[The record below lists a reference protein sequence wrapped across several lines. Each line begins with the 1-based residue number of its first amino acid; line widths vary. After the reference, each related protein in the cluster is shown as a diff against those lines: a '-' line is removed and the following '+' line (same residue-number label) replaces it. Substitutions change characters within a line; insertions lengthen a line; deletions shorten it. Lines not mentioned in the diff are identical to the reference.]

1 MLEEALYRSSNRT
14 ISLGVQDKEK
24 KTSPAFAY
32 YHLKDSE
39 QKRKRPLSRIHNAV
53 SYLSPSKGCFVK
65 GSVPHVVLQI
75 SISASLQTG
84 STKVTSLPANVHKT
98 QSNFNKSHLE

>member
-14 ISLGVQDKEK
+14 ISFGVQNKEK

-39 QKRKRPLSRIHNAV
+39 QKRPLSRIHNAV
-53 SYLSPSKGCFVK
+53 SYLSPCKGCFVK
-65 GSVPHVVLQI
+65 GSVPHVVLHIRI
-75 SISASLQTG
+75 STSLQTG

-98 QSNFNKSHLE
+98 